1 MLELEIFV
9 FYVQEWYDQAFV
21 LASSRISTI
30 IADYVTINV
39 DLDCY
44 SDLHARFRSLSRSFK
59 YNSVSIILKT
69 IWKM

>member
-1 MLELEIFV
+1 M
-9 FYVQEWYDQAFV
+9 

-69 IWKM
+69 I